1 MADAKEPRSGQVI
14 LGGFPWLARMLDKAR
29 LEAAGTIDIFDL
41 DFPCPMDQ
49 RLLAQLNLDAKTFQQ
64 IAVENQDDAA
74 VLKAL
79 QSKGVPVSSSN

>member
-1 MADAKEPRSGQVI
+1 
-14 LGGFPWLARMLDKAR
+14 
-29 LEAAGTIDIFDL
+29 
-41 DFPCPMDQ
+41 
-49 RLLAQLNLDAKTFQQ
+49 LAQLNLDAKTFQQ

>member
-1 MADAKEPRSGQVI
+1 
-14 LGGFPWLARMLDKAR
+14 MLDKAR

-64 IAVENQDDAA
+64 IAVEHQDDVA
-74 VLKAL
+74 VLNAL
-79 QSKGVPVSSSN
+79 HAKGVAVSV